1 MWVPVCLRVCVN
13 ESPNKN
19 HSADRNLYHCAT
31 LCGCVSVSLVHL
43 YPAISVPLCMGRKQQ
58 GSYCWTTFSV
68 TDKRTASSTVAVL
81 PLPAPAVHIA
91 VMLLFSVETVS
102 VYIVC
107 VSASL

>member
-43 YPAISVPLCMGRKQQ
+43 YPAISVPLCMGHKQQ

-81 PLPAPAVHIA
+81 PLPAPAVYIA

-102 VYIVC
+102 VHIVC
-107 VSASL
+107 L